1 MTVWENLEEDI
12 GEWFEDEEGAGE
24 DSAAFQLLP
33 HDRPVLRALE
43 GSVMVIR
50 EIAPPDVERIVV
62 VYDNGETT
70 MIANPNRE

>member
-1 MTVWENLEEDI
+1 
-12 GEWFEDEEGAGE
+12 
-24 DSAAFQLLP
+24 
-33 HDRPVLRALE
+33 
-43 GSVMVIR
+43 MVIR